1 MMAADSRWASPPVS
15 TMSMALAPLTRD
27 NEHDAPLWDALPG
40 WVLLLTG
47 KGRAL
52 YANPALSAF
61 GARGAAQLLG
71 TGWRALM
78 TPASIDALLTRLGT
92 PEDFELDLELV
103 DADGREV
110 RARCAA
116 RWQNDRE
123 RCTCIFDR
131 RLAPDHPDSALAHRS
146 PQAQARLFRLLAD
159 NVPVLIAYYSA
170 SDFRCQFANE
180 QYAHAFGRDAEAIVG
195 STFAEVIGEQAARE
209 IQPQVE
215 RMLAQRQPVV
225 YERTVAAPNGTT
237 RWMEVHLL
245 PHLEGAMGAAV
256 GAFVLINDITRHR
269 VAEKIARESEERLS
283 KFMQA
288 SAEGIVFHKDGY
300 ITDANPPVCELIGY
314 PLEEML
320 GRKTLEF
327 IAPDHVA
334 QVAAVIASGQETAYE
349 SMLLDKHG
357 QRIPVEFIV
366 RTMMRGD
373 ERLRMTIVRDIR
385 DRHAAQAR
393 IHHMAHFDALT
404 GLPNRVSFM
413 EHVERSIRVPGDGSE
428 GSESRL
434 ALLFIDLDNFKRVN
448 DSLGHLVG
456 DALLRTVA
464 TRITASLRTTD
475 VVARFGGDEFV
486 VLLANLAADAQHA
499 TDAEEV
505 AHKLLAAISA
515 PVDAE
520 GRPLS
525 VTPSIGIALY
535 PGHGTSPEELVKH
548 ADSAMYLAKARGRA
562 NVQFF
567 EPRIATAA
575 YAALVMEGQLAQ
587 ALERGEFVLYFQP
600 QVRAHDGALVGAEAL
615 IRWQHP
621 ERGLLLADEFIA
633 LAEQRQLMLPIG
645 QWVLAEAVR
654 CALRWNVMGLGVAPV
669 AVNLAGVQ
677 FQSQGFV
684 EAMAQILPPARG
696 LIELELTERML
707 MDDLAQ
713 VKDRLS
719 RLKAMG
725 VHISVDDFGTGYS
738 SLGHLKELPID
749 KVKIDRSFV
758 HDLPAN
764 RDSAAITRAIIQMG
778 RSLGMTVIA
787 EGVET
792 EAQRDFLAAQGC
804 DELQGLL
811 ISEPLPQDAF
821 EAWVV
826 ARPATS
832 PS

>member
-1 MMAADSRWASPPVS
+1 V
-15 TMSMALAPLTRD
+15 
-27 NEHDAPLWDALPG
+27 
-40 WVLLLTG
+40 
-47 KGRAL
+47 
-52 YANPALSAF
+52 
-61 GARGAAQLLG
+61 
-71 TGWRALM
+71 
-78 TPASIDALLTRLGT
+78 I
-92 PEDFELDLELV
+92 
-103 DADGREV
+103 
-110 RARCAA
+110 
-116 RWQNDRE
+116 
-123 RCTCIFDR
+123 
-131 RLAPDHPDSALAHRS
+131 DHPDSALAHRS
-146 PQAQARLFRLLAD
+146 PQAQAGLFRLLAD

-170 SDFRCQFANE
+170 SDLRCRFANR
-180 QYAHAFGRDAEAIVG
+180 QYAQAFGRDPHRIIGLTLKEI
-195 STFAEVIGEQAARE
+195 IGEQAARE

-215 RMLAQRQPVV
+215 RMLAQRVEVV
-225 YERTVAAPNGTT
+225 YERTLSAPDGGR
-237 RWMEVHLL
+237 RWIEVHLV
-245 PHLEGAMGAAV
+245 PHVDGPAGEAI

-269 VAEKIARESEERLS
+269 VAEQTARESEERLA

-288 SAEGIVFHKDGY
+288 SAEGIVFHRDGF

-314 PLEEML
+314 PLAEML

-349 SMLLDKHG
+349 SVLLDKHG

-366 RTMMRGD
+366 RTMMRGG

-393 IHHMAHFDALT
+393 IHHMAHFDTLT
-404 GLPNRVSFM
+404 GLPNRASFM
-413 EHVERSIRVPGDGSE
+413 AHLERSMLGASE
-428 GSESRL
+428 GFEPRL

-464 TRITASLRTTD
+464 TRITASLRNTD

-486 VLLANLAADAQHA
+486 VLLANLAAGEQQVR
-499 TDAEEV
+499 DAEEV
-505 AHKLLAAISA
+505 AQKLLTAISA

-525 VTPSIGIALY
+525 VTPSVGIALY
-535 PGHGTSPEELVKH
+535 PADGRSSEELVKH

-562 NVQFF
+562 NVQLF
-567 EPRIATAA
+567 EPRMAAAA
-575 YAALVMEGQLAQ
+575 YAELVMEGQLAQ
-587 ALERGEFVLYFQP
+587 ALERDEFELHFQP
-600 QVRAHDGALVGAEAL
+600 QVRAIDGALVGAEAL

-621 ERGLLLADEFIA
+621 ERGLLTADAFIG

-645 QWVLAEAVR
+645 QWVLTEAAR
-654 CALRWNVMGLGVAPV
+654 CALRWHAMGLGVSLV

-677 FQSQGFV
+677 FQSPGFI
-684 EAMAQILPPARG
+684 EAVAQLPATAAA
-696 LIELELTERML
+696 LLELELTERML
-707 MDDLAQ
+707 MDDVAH
-713 VKDRLS
+713 VKQRLV

-725 VHISVDDFGTGYS
+725 LRISVDDFGTGYS

-758 HDLPAN
+758 HDLPDN

-778 RSLGMTVIA
+778 RNLGMTVIA

-792 EAQRDFLAAQGC
+792 EAQRTFLAEHGC

-811 ISEPLPQDAF
+811 ISGPLPQHEF
-821 EAWVV
+821 ESWVV
-826 ARPATS
+826 SAPRLPSTATDPPRGRGPAWGGPALVPPGDPTTS
-832 PS
+832 S